1 MSATPSI
8 LILHASGTNRDAEA
22 ARACEVAG
30 GAPEIVHINQLRRGE
45 RSFADYQALLLPGGF
60 SYGDAL
66 GAGARLALDLQ
77 VYFHDQLHA
86 FVDSGKPVLGI
97 CNGFQTL
104 VKAGVLPGNTLTQ
117 RRRGAEEERGGEG
130 ERGEIAS
137 SPSDNDT
144 AALSSSSSSPLP
156 LRASAS
162 KLATIDEITRRRV
175 TLTENAGGRFEC
187 RWVHLAANRNATA
200 PFVRELDEL
209 IFCPI
214 AHGEGN
220 VQVKDDAMLAE
231 LEHGDL
237 VAFRYVDAA
246 GRPAGGAYP
255 LNPNGSVADIAG
267 LCNRRGNV
275 VGLMPHPE
283 DHILPIQNPLGGEGR
298 LGLAIFA
305 AMVKALG

>member
-1 MSATPSI
+1 MKPSI
-8 LILHASGTNRDAEA
+8 LILHASGANRDSEA
-22 ARACEVAG
+22 ARACELAG

-45 RSFADYQALLLPGGF
+45 RSFADYQMLLLPGGF

-86 FVDSGKPVLGI
+86 FIDRGALVLGI

-104 VKAGVLPGNTLTQ
+104 VKAGVLPGARMPEAVEQEPGSGDSEN
-117 RRRGAEEERGGEG
+117 ERLREVV
-130 ERGEIAS
+130 AS
-137 SPSDNDT
+137 SSV
-144 AALSSSSSSPLP
+144 AQSPN
-156 LRASAS
+156 RQI
-162 KLATIDEITRRRV
+162 TEISHRRV
-175 TLTENAGGRFEC
+175 TLTTNASGHFEC
-187 RWVHLAANRNATA
+187 RWVHLAPNRQATA
-200 PFVRELDEL
+200 PFLRDLDDL
-209 IFCPI
+209 IFCPV

-220 VQVKDDAMLAE
+220 VQVKDAAMLAE
-231 LEHGDL
+231 IEGGNL

-246 GRPAGGAYP
+246 GQPANGIHP

-283 DHILPIQNPLGGEGR
+283 DHLLPVQNPLGR
-298 LGLAIFA
+298 SDRSGLAIFA
-305 AMVKALG
+305 AMVQAL